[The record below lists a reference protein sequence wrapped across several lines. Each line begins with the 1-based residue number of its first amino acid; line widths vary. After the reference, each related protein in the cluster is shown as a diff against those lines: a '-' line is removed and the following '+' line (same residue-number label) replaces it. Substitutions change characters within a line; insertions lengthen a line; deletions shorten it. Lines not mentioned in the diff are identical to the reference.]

1 MARARRLQ
9 AAVLRLLLSSVSGS
23 LSLFGL
29 LSLSFLRF
37 FSFSFTFSLVPVFP
51 SLSLVPTLSSPPFSC
66 LSLSIPLGVSFF
78 FSSPVLLFSPL
89 FIEPWRGFDVEPRS
103 GSRSVCRGAAGLPR
117 LRPRGGLSAIV
128 SVGGPPAWGLCR
140 LVRGTCKKNKKIQS
154 FLLPRCNVR
163 GEEDSEQ
170 CRSKRHRSVP
180 FFFFLLCPVF
190 LFLFIENKTEQVRL
204 SCVPSITQRLVGH
217 WGEFGGG
224 GGEERER
231 ERGGAFFQKFRLLFC

>member
-1 MARARRLQ
+1 MQNASACRRRNLRNKKEKKNVQ
-9 AAVLRLLLSSVSGS
+9 GGGKRTWHGGDDGLLAVLLRRRWQLGLRTAGQAVFSLSPPFGS
-23 LSLFGL
+23 LSLYSSRGL
-29 LSLSFLRF
+29 
-37 FSFSFTFSLVPVFP
+37 
-51 SLSLVPTLSSPPFSC
+51 
-66 LSLSIPLGVSFF
+66 FF

-89 FIEPWRGFDVEPRS
+89 FIEPWRDFDVEPRS

-180 FFFFLLCPVF
+180 FF
-190 LFLFIENKTEQVRL
+190 
-204 SCVPSITQRLVGH
+204 
-217 WGEFGGG
+217 
-224 GGEERER
+224 
-231 ERGGAFFQKFRLLFC
+231 LLFFFIFFIYA

>member
-1 MARARRLQ
+1 MAAWLTDGGSGGF
-9 AAVLRLLLSSVSGS
+9 LSLSSLRVS
-23 LSLFGL
+23 LSLF
-29 LSLSFLRF
+29 LSG
-37 FSFSFTFSLVPVFP
+37 SL
-51 SLSLVPTLSSPPFSC
+51 
-66 LSLSIPLGVSFF
+66 FF

-170 CRSKRHRSVP
+170 CRSKRHRSVSLF
-180 FFFFLLCPVF
+180 FFFFLFMHETASFWTKRAVSF
-190 LFLFIENKTEQVRL
+190 
-204 SCVPSITQRLVGH
+204 
-217 WGEFGGG
+217 
-224 GGEERER
+224 
-231 ERGGAFFQKFRLLFC
+231 